1 MLRVTIGGTE
11 LVKAAFL
18 KAAPEC
24 ITPNL
29 RISIARCG
37 SIPVGFLLP
46 SIYAFLLDVGLSLEH
61 LAYWLAGDE
70 EQFPLGMLREPI
82 GITFG

>member
-11 LVKAAFL
+11 LVMAAFL

-46 SIYAFLLDVGLSLEH
+46 SIYAF
-61 LAYWLAGDE
+61 
-70 EQFPLGMLREPI
+70 
-82 GITFG
+82 